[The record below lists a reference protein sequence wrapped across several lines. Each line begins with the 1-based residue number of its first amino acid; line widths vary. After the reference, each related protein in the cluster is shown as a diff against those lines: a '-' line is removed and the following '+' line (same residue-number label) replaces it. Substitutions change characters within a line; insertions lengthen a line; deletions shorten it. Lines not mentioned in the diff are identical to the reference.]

1 MPDQALSLDSLI
13 GHDFSHYRIIKKLG
27 GGGMG
32 VVYEAEDTR
41 LHRNVALKFLPD
53 NLAKD
58 PHALTRF
65 QREAQAASALN
76 HPNICTVYDIG
87 EAKGKAFIAMEYLDG
102 ATLKHLINGQP
113 MELERLVELAI
124 ELADALDA
132 AHSKGII
139 HRDIKPANIFVTK
152 KGHAKVLDFGLAK
165 VSPARTARDGE
176 GATATLT
183 AMGVDAEHLTS
194 PGSALGTV
202 SYMSPEQV
210 LGKTLD
216 ARTDLF
222 SFGVVLYEMATG
234 FLPFTGESTG
244 AVFEAILHKEAREA
258 ARLNSGVPTELQ
270 RIIDK
275 AMEKDRE
282 LRCQSAAE
290 IRAELKRLKRDTSSG
305 GVKTAS
311 RAEAAVASGPT
322 ELVVPTKTGRT
333 ARWSLLGVGAF
344 FAFVIAVLFALNVGN
359 VRHRLVR
366 RGDAPRIES
375 LAVLPLANLSGDPQ
389 QEYFVDGMTEALIA
403 ELGQIGSL
411 RVISRT
417 SVMQY
422 KGAKKPLPEIAR
434 DLNVDAVIEGS
445 VLRVGDRV
453 RITAQLIGVGP
464 ERHLW
469 ARNYERD
476 LRDVLSLQGEIARTI
491 ADEVKANVTPDVQ
504 SRLAGAR
511 PVNPKAHE
519 AYLRGKF
526 FMNEWT
532 EAGGQKATEYAQQAI
547 QIDPDYAPAYGLL
560 AESYWMSSQNAF
572 GHLPDAEAAGKAKA
586 AATKAI
592 AIDDTLAEP
601 HIALGDVL
609 NFHEWDW
616 AGSEREFKR
625 AIELNP
631 NSALAHGEYAWCL
644 GDMGRQ
650 VESVQEAKRAVEL
663 DPYSEIAILALAVMH
678 YRGRQYDQALQHAQK
693 WLEMFPNSWSAHFW
707 LIRFLEAKG
716 MYDQEVAAWQRMM
729 TLRGEKPGDVA
740 ALRRAYNVGGI
751 RGAWRW
757 DLERLERL
765 PPEEY
770 AAAAAIARH
779 YASLG
784 EKDKALEWLQKGYE
798 EHAPGMAMIKVDPS
812 YDSLRSDPR
821 FQDLLRRMNF
831 PP

>member
-1 MPDQALSLDSLI
+1 
-13 GHDFSHYRIIKKLG
+13 
-27 GGGMG
+27 
-32 VVYEAEDTR
+32 
-41 LHRNVALKFLPD
+41 
-53 NLAKD
+53 
-58 PHALTRF
+58 
-65 QREAQAASALN
+65 LN
-76 HPNICTVYDIG
+76 HPNICTIHDIG
-87 EAKGKAFIAMEYLDG
+87 EAEGRAFIAMEYLEG

-113 MELERLVELAI
+113 MEMERLLDLAI
-124 ELADALDA
+124 EVSDALDA
-132 AHSKGII
+132 AHSEGII

-152 KGHAKVLDFGLAK
+152 KGHAKILDFGLAK

-183 AMGVDAEHLTS
+183 ALGVDTEQLTN

-202 SYMSPEQV
+202 AYMSPEQV
-210 LGKTLD
+210 LGKPLD

-258 ARLNSGVPTELQ
+258 VRLNTGVPAELQ
-270 RIIDK
+270 RIIDT
-275 AMEKDRE
+275 AIEKDRE

-305 GVKTAS
+305 RVKTAS

-322 ELVVPTKTGRT
+322 EIVVPTKTGRT

-344 FAFVIAVLFALNVGN
+344 FAFVIAVLFAFNVGN
-359 VRHRLVR
+359 VRQRLLR

-389 QEYFVDGMTEALIA
+389 QEYFADGMTEALIA

-422 KGAKKPLPEIAR
+422 KGAKKPLSQIAR
-434 DLNVDAVIEGS
+434 ELNVDAVIEGS
-445 VLRVGDRV
+445 VLRVGDRA

-504 SRLAGAR
+504 ARLASAP

-526 FMNEWT
+526 FLNKFT
-532 EAGGQKATEYAQQAI
+532 EEGIQKAIEYAQEAVQM
-547 QIDPDYAPAYGLL
+547 DPDYAPAYGLL

-572 GHLPDAEAAGKAKA
+572 GHLPDAEAAGKTKVAAMKA
-586 AATKAI
+586 L
-592 AIDDTLAEP
+592 AIDDTLVEP
-601 HIALGDVL
+601 HVALGDVL

-644 GDMGRQ
+644 VDMGRQ
-650 VESVQEAKRAVEL
+650 DESIREAKRAVEL
-663 DPYSEIAILALAVMH
+663 DPFSELAILALTSM
-678 YRGRQYDQALQHAQK
+678 YYEGRQYDQALQHARK
-693 WLEMFPNSWSAHFW
+693 WLEMFPNSLAAYHW
-707 LIRFLEAKG
+707 LTLILEAKG
-716 MYDQEVAAWQRMM
+716 MYDQELAAWQKVMM
-729 TLRGEKPGDVA
+729 LRGEKPGDVA

-765 PPEEY
+765 PPEEDVT
-770 AAAAAIARH
+770 AAIASH

-784 EKDKALEWLQKGYE
+784 EKDKALDWLEKGYE
-798 EHAPGMAMIKVDPS
+798 KHAPGMAPIKVDPS
-812 YDSLRSDPR
+812 YDSLRSDSR